1 MKKNLLFII
10 FCCAVF
16 STALYAQN
24 DTITA
29 YTFPTGVD
37 TTDIYPNAGLASNA
51 NRYISAEDTLSWPN
65 TNIRQITMTEGVGGS
80 GDYAGTVDGWEEGA
94 NAKLWSIKFK
104 AEGYTNLRISSKQS
118 SDENKP
124 GPRNW
129 KLQCR
134 FSKEEWFDIPNATLV
149 CANDW
154 TTGVVNELPLPPEF
168 NNPGSSSMYIRWIM
182 TSNIS
187 TSGEDIL
194 TDGISKIDDVV
205 VIGTS
210 NSGVEEI
217 LYSNILKIYP
227 NPAPKFINIESTK
240 EIQSI
245 SIYNISGIL
254 VKQLDNVSDFA
265 TISTDD
271 LTPGNYLVRT
281 KFSGLNSV
289 YVSKLIIK

>member
-1 MKKNLLFII
+1 
-10 FCCAVF
+10 
-16 STALYAQN
+16 
-24 DTITA
+24 
-29 YTFPTGVD
+29 
-37 TTDIYPNAGLASNA
+37 
-51 NRYISAEDTLSWPN
+51 
-65 TNIRQITMTEGVGGS
+65 
-80 GDYAGTVDGWEEGA
+80 
-94 NAKLWSIKFK
+94 
-104 AEGYTNLRISSKQS
+104 
-118 SDENKP
+118 
-124 GPRNW
+124 
-129 KLQCR
+129 
-134 FSKEEWFDIPNATLV
+134 
-149 CANDW
+149 
-154 TTGVVNELPLPPEF
+154 
-168 NNPGSSSMYIRWIM
+168 M